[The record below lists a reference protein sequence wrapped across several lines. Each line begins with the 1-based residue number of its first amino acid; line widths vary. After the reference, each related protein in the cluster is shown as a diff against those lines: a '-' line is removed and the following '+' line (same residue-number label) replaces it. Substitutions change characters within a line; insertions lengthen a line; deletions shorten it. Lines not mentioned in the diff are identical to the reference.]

1 MGDGRVMGDEFL
13 HKLRFQRSYF
23 LEAAPPQR
31 LNSSL
36 KESQNSTMKLLTI
49 ELLLL
54 LAMSSCHGYISSTPH
69 PRTMTDAATG
79 TIIRHTST
87 HKPNDSALTTASIS
101 IPGLLWPPLPEPI
114 RPTRTR
120 VAVLNPL
127 EVWWLSHLDAWYKHS
142 QSIKCPFFR
151 RRIGD
156 TLDNLETIIKHTII
170 RPECWDL
177 MGPPQA
183 WRPAGSNYKQSRI
196 KYLGLSTERLK
207 NYITDDWKPSTGK
220 GYYVTGKVTTA
231 IYRDDC
237 FFGGPDPD
245 MPIRGLRKYL
255 GVAAHLFDSK
265 TSRADLLDFEV
276 LDNVT
281 LQAHWQMQG
290 ILKLPWHPHLPV
302 FRGETTYHLDSQG
315 LIERHEETWDL
326 SVAQAFVATLFPK
339 VANSIWK
346 EKLTV

>member
-1 MGDGRVMGDEFL
+1 
-13 HKLRFQRSYF
+13 
-23 LEAAPPQR
+23 
-31 LNSSL
+31 
-36 KESQNSTMKLLTI
+36 MKLTT

-54 LAMSSCHGYISSTPH
+54 LAISSCLGYIPSTPY
-69 PRTMTDAATG
+69 PRTMTDAATA
-79 TIIRHTST
+79 TRIRHTSV
-87 HKPNDSALTTASIS
+87 HKPNNSALTTVSIS
-101 IPGLLWPPLPEPI
+101 IPGLLSPRPELI
-114 RPTRTR
+114 FPTAIR
-120 VAVLNPL
+120 VAVLNPK
-127 EVWWLSHLDAWYKHS
+127 EAWWLSHLDTWYKHS

-156 TLDNLETIIKHTII
+156 TLDNLETIVKYTII

-196 KYLGLSTERLK
+196 KYLGLSAGQLK
-207 NYITDDWKPSTGK
+207 TYIMDDWKPSTGK

-255 GVAAHLFDSK
+255 GVAAHLFDSE

-276 LDNVT
+276 LDDVT
-281 LQAHWQMQG
+281 LRAHWQMQG

-302 FRGETTYHLDSQG
+302 FRGVTTYHLDSQG

-326 SVAQAFVATLFPK
+326 SVFQAFLATLFPK
-339 VANSIWK
+339 VANIIWK
-346 EKLTV
+346 ETLNV

>member
-1 MGDGRVMGDEFL
+1 
-13 HKLRFQRSYF
+13 
-23 LEAAPPQR
+23 
-31 LNSSL
+31 
-36 KESQNSTMKLLTI
+36 
-49 ELLLL
+49 
-54 LAMSSCHGYISSTPH
+54 
-69 PRTMTDAATG
+69 MTDAATA
-79 TIIRHTST
+79 TRTRYAST
-87 HKPNDSALTTASIS
+87 HKPNDSALTTASMS
-101 IPGLLWPPLPEPI
+101 IPGILPPRPEPI

-127 EVWWLSHLDAWYKHS
+127 EVWWLSHLDSWYKQS

-156 TLDNLETIIKHTII
+156 VLDNLEMIVKHTII

-183 WRPAGSNYKQSRI
+183 WRPAGANYKQSRI
-196 KYLGLSTERLK
+196 KYLGLSTEQLK
-207 NYITDDWKPSTGK
+207 NYILDDWKPSTGK

-255 GVAAHLFDSK
+255 GVAEHLFDSK

-281 LQAHWQMQG
+281 LKAHWQMQG
-290 ILKLPWHPHLPV
+290 TLKLPWHPCLPV
-302 FRGETTYHLDSQG
+302 FRGVTTYLLDSQG

-326 SVAQAFVATLFPK
+326 SVGQAFVSTLFPK
-339 VANSIWK
+339 VANAIWK
-346 EKLTV
+346 EKLAV

>member
-1 MGDGRVMGDEFL
+1 
-13 HKLRFQRSYF
+13 
-23 LEAAPPQR
+23 
-31 LNSSL
+31 
-36 KESQNSTMKLLTI
+36 MKLTK

-54 LAMSSCHGYISSTPH
+54 LSISSCHAYISSTPH
-69 PRTMTDAATG
+69 PRKMTDAATA
-79 TIIRHTST
+79 TRIRHTST

-101 IPGLLWPPLPEPI
+101 IPGLSSPPRSEPI
-114 RPTRTR
+114 RPAARTP

-142 QSIKCPFFR
+142 QSTKCPFFR

-156 TLDNLETIIKHTII
+156 MLDNLETIIKHTII
-170 RPECWDL
+170 RSECWDL

-183 WRPAGSNYKQSRI
+183 WRPAGSNYKQSRL
-196 KYLGLSTERLK
+196 KYLGLTTEQLK
-207 NYITDDWKPSTGK
+207 NYIMDDWKPSTGK

-231 IYRDDC
+231 VYRDDC

-281 LQAHWQMQG
+281 LRANWQMQG

-302 FRGETTYHLDSQG
+302 FRGVTTYHLDSHG

-339 VANSIWK
+339 VANAIWK